1 MQQKHPNGC
10 TTSHA
15 LQDMT
20 YSRIKSLVN
29 EELKS
34 YFRPE
39 FLNRLDET
47 IVFRQVREVGNLEG
61 LLLV

>member
-1 MQQKHPNGC
+1 
-10 TTSHA
+10 
-15 LQDMT
+15 MT
-20 YSRIKSLVN
+20 YNRIKSLVG

-47 IVFRQVREVGNLEG
+47 IVFRQVRAFCQACFAAACQAGCPPKTIESSP
-61 LLLV
+61 

>member
-1 MQQKHPNGC
+1 
-10 TTSHA
+10 
-15 LQDMT
+15 MT
-20 YSRIKSLVN
+20 YNRIKSLVG

-47 IVFRQVREVGNLEG
+47 IVFRQVRGEWAIDCRGKRF
-61 LLLV
+61 